1 MLGFEEYLKILI
13 AFIAILN
20 PLGVVPIFISLTS
33 DIGEKEKRPIIKL
46 VILTVTVIL
55 LGSLFIREAVL
66 EFFGISMN
74 SFRVAGGILILLMAI
89 SMLHAKTS
97 ATVQTR
103 DEVAD
108 AENRESIAIVPL
120 ATPLLAGPGAI
131 STVILYA
138 NKGSSLF
145 HYLLIGLDI
154 IIVSALLF
162 ITFRL
167 VPYIEAHISKTG
179 INIFTRIMGLLLAAI
194 AIAFIATGM
203 KGLFPALVGS

>member
-1 MLGFEEYLKILI
+1 MLGLEEYLKILV

-33 DIGEKEKRPIIKL
+33 GVRESEKQPIIKL
-46 VILTVTVIL
+46 VILTVTIIL
-55 LGSLFIREAVL
+55 LGALFAGEVVL
-66 EFFGISMN
+66 DFFGISMN

-97 ATVQTR
+97 GTVQTS
-103 DEVAD
+103 DEAAD

-138 NKGSSLF
+138 NKGEGLL
-145 HYLLIGLDI
+145 HYLVVGFDI
-154 IIVSALLF
+154 IVVCGLLW

-167 VPYIEAHISKTG
+167 VPYIESHISKTG

-194 AIAFIATGM
+194 AIEFITNGL
-203 KGLFPALVGS
+203 KGIFPALAG